1 MRALHANWFWVAVVA
16 TGVVGLWGVGLASL
30 KKDPPGIFRPAT
42 FVAIGVMLVQAA
54 LGLGTLAVEGE
65 PENQFHIFYGVVI
78 LFTYT
83 FAYIYRAQLAKRPAL
98 AYGLM
103 LLFTMGLG
111 LRAWANV
118 A

>member
-1 MRALHANWFWVAVVA
+1 MRTLHANWFYVAVA
-16 TGVVGLWGVGLASL
+16 TTGVVGLWGVGLAIL
-30 KKDPPGIFRPAT
+30 KRTPSQVFRIAT
-42 FVAIGVMLVQAA
+42 YVAIGVMLVQVG
-54 LGLGTLAVEGE
+54 LGFGTLAVEGE
-65 PENQFHIFYGVVI
+65 PQNQFHVFYGFVI